1 MVIKRI
7 YTAGTNTI
15 WLESTTPVKM
25 PCGTDYVT
33 MMVIHPNDDTLSGL
47 YVGQK
52 FTRKQAM
59 FTEGMDGATANHF
72 HISVGTGGNKTART
86 NGFLSLPVRL
96 LNQKMLFILTTHLPQ
111 M

>member
-1 MVIKRI
+1 
-7 YTAGTNTI
+7 
-15 WLESTTPVKM
+15 M

-59 FTEGMDGATANHF
+59 FTEGMDGATSNHF
-72 HISVGTGGNKTART
+72 HISVGTGHFTGLGWEQNSKNEWVLVTTGTPLKPENAFYIDHTFTT
-86 NGFLSLPVRL
+86 NVMDAKGLSFQNMP
-96 LNQKMLFILTTHLPQ
+96 
-111 M
+111 